1 MKNKLIYLFGAGLM
15 ALSFAS
21 CDLDIN
27 KDPYDVTVLDLD
39 QLLTATEY
47 EVAATFSEGYYINT
61 HLESYVQHTT
71 SREVD
76 NYSLVAGYSTL
87 GNTWEQAYRYAIKNC
102 DEMISQGEKAGDNVY
117 AGIGRVLR
125 VYTYMNM
132 VDLWG
137 DIPYSEANVA
147 GIETPKADPSKDI
160 YNDLLV
166 VINKAIAN
174 FKSSEAATLSVGAND
189 LFYKGDKVKWLKA
202 ANTLKLKLLVQS
214 RKAKS
219 DITGWQTELDAL
231 LAEND
236 FIGDDEDL
244 QYPHSSAKTPQDERK
259 FGYVDEYEGG
269 QKSVWINPW
278 FYEVLNGKTTNFKQ
292 NPLAGVV
299 DPRIPYYY
307 YNQLTATADASNKTD
322 YRDGAFVSIFM
333 GSNSGYTSN
342 SQENSMTCI
351 GLYPVGGRFDDGSG
365 TVLNPG
371 GKISGNGIA
380 PDRMLQAYSVPFMK
394 AELVLTE
401 GVTGDAKQLLEDGI
415 KASIHHVNA
424 VAKASDP
431 TVPAIDQTAIDAL
444 ILGVTTLYD
453 AAADNNKKL
462 EIVMTEKWIANF
474 FNSVEAY
481 NDIRR
486 TGYPVLFKGNEERKI
501 YTPYDQTVEAKPL
514 APALAYDCSVI
525 LDYPRIMWYPESE
538 TQLNN
543 ANINNK
549 SRVVGNYTN
558 VFWDVQ

>member
-1 MKNKLIYLFGAGLM
+1 M
-15 ALSFAS
+15 AFSLTG

-27 KDPYDVTVLDLD
+27 QDPYAVTDLD
-39 QLLTATEY
+39 VSQLLTCTEY
-47 EVAATFSEGYYINT
+47 EVGATFSEGYYINT

-87 GNTWEQAYRYAIKNC
+87 GNTWDQAYRYAIKNC
-102 DEMISQGEKAGDNVY
+102 DELIKQGDAVNDAVY

-147 GIETPKADPSKDI
+147 GIETPKADASKDI

-166 VINKAIAN
+166 VINQAIAN
-174 FKSSEAATLSVGAND
+174 FKDTSADNPLAIGAND
-189 LFYKGDKVKWLKA
+189 LFYGGNTAKWLKA

-214 RKAKS
+214 RKAKA
-219 DITGWQTELDAL
+219 DITGWQTELNAL
-231 LAEND
+231 LTEDN
-236 FIGDDEDL
+236 FIGDGEDL
-244 QYPHSSAKTPQDERK
+244 QFPHSATKTPADERK

-278 FYEVLNGKTTNFKQ
+278 FYEVLNGKTYNFKQ

-307 YNQLTATADASNKTD
+307 VNQATATGNANNETD
-322 YRDGAFVSIFM
+322 YRDGAFISIFT
-333 GSNSGYTSN
+333 GSNSGKTSM
-342 SQENSMTCI
+342 SQESSMTCI
-351 GLYPVGGRFDDGSG
+351 GIYPVGGKFDDG
-365 TVLNPG
+365 LG
-371 GKISGNGIA
+371 GSVAGKGNGIA

-401 GVTGDAKQLLEDGI
+401 GVAGDAKQLLEQGI
-415 KASIHHVNA
+415 RASIAHVNS
-424 VAKASDP
+424 VAQASDA
-431 TVPAIDQTAIDAL
+431 TVPTISETQITGFL
-444 ILGVTTLYD
+444 LGVNGAYD
-453 AAADNNKKL
+453 AAASNDKKL

-486 TGYPVLFKGNEERKI
+486 TGYPVLFKGNDERKI
-501 YTPYDQTVEAKPL
+501 YTPYDQTAAASPL
-514 APALAYDCSVI
+514 PQPLAYDCSVI
-525 LDYPRIMWYPESE
+525 LDYPRIMWYPDSE

-549 SRVVGNYTN
+549 NRTVSAYTN

>member
-1 MKNKLIYLFGAGLM
+1 MKNKLFYLLGAGVM
-15 ALSFAS
+15 AFSLTG

-27 KDPYDVTVLDLD
+27 QDPYAVTDLD
-39 QLLTATEY
+39 VSQLLTCTEY
-47 EVAATFSEGYYINT
+47 EVGLTFSEGYYINT

-87 GNTWEQAYRYAIKNC
+87 GNTWDQAYRYAIKNC
-102 DEMISQGEKAGDNVY
+102 DELIKQGDAVNDAIY

-125 VYTYMNM
+125 VYTYMNL

-147 GIETPKADPSKDI
+147 GIETPKADASKDI

-166 VINKAIAN
+166 VINQAIAN
-174 FKSSEAATLSVGAND
+174 FKDTSADNPLAIGAND
-189 LFYKGDKVKWLKA
+189 LFYGGDAAKWLKA

-214 RKAKS
+214 RKAKA
-219 DITGWQTELDAL
+219 DITGWQTELNAL
-231 LAEND
+231 LTEDN
-236 FIGDDEDL
+236 FIGDGEDL
-244 QYPHSSAKTPQDERK
+244 QFPHSATKTPADERK
-259 FGYVDEYEGG
+259 SGYVDEYEGG

-278 FYEVLNGKTTNFKQ
+278 FYEVLNGKTYNFKQ

-307 YNQLTATADASNKTD
+307 VNQISATANANNETD
-322 YRDGAFVSIFM
+322 YRDGAFVSIFT
-333 GSNSGYTSN
+333 GSNSGKTSM
-342 SQENSMTCI
+342 SQESSMTCI
-351 GLYPVGGRFDDGSG
+351 GIYPVGGKFDDG
-365 TVLNPG
+365 LG
-371 GKISGNGIA
+371 GSVAGKGNGIA

-401 GVTGDAKQLLEDGI
+401 GVAGDAKQLLEQGI
-415 KASIHHVNA
+415 RASIAHVNS
-424 VAKASDP
+424 VAKASDA
-431 TVPAIDQTAIDAL
+431 TVPAITETQITGFL
-444 ILGVTTLYD
+444 LGVNSAYD
-453 AAADNNKKL
+453 NAATNDKKL
-462 EIVMTEKWIANF
+462 EIVMTEKWVANF

-486 TGYPVLFKGNEERKI
+486 TGYPVLFKGNDERKI
-501 YTPYDQTVEAKPL
+501 YTPYDQTAAASPL
-514 APALAYDCSVI
+514 PQPLAYDCAVI
-525 LDYPRIMWYPESE
+525 LDYPRIMWYPDSE

-549 SRVVGNYTN
+549 NRTVSAYTN

>member
-1 MKNKLIYLFGAGLM
+1 M
-15 ALSFAS
+15 AFSLAS

-27 KDPYDVTVLDLD
+27 QDPYDVTELDVT
-39 QLLTATEY
+39 QLLTCTEY

-76 NYSLVAGYSTL
+76 NYAITPGYSTL

-102 DEMISQGEKAGDNVY
+102 DELIVQGDAVNDAIY

-147 GIETPKADPSKDI
+147 GIETPKA
-160 YNDLLV
+160 
-166 VINKAIAN
+166 
-174 FKSSEAATLSVGAND
+174 
-189 LFYKGDKVKWLKA
+189 

-214 RKAKS
+214 RKAKA
-219 DITGWQTELDAL
+219 DITNWQTELNAL
-231 LAEND
+231 LAENN
-236 FIGDDEDL
+236 FIGNGEDL
-244 QYPHSSAKTPQDERK
+244 QFPHSSAKTPSDERK

-278 FYEVLNGKTTNFKQ
+278 FYEVLNGKTYNFKQ

-307 YNQLTATADASNKTD
+307 VNQLTAGQSASNQTD
-322 YRDGAFVSIFM
+322 YRDGAFVSIFT
-333 GSNSGYTSN
+333 GSNSGYSSN

-351 GLYPVGGRFDDGSG
+351 GIYPVGGKFDDGNGG
-365 TVLNPG
+365 TVPG
-371 GKISGNGIA
+371 TGNGIA

-401 GVTGDAKQLLEDGI
+401 GVAGDAKQLLEDGI
-415 KASIHHVNA
+415 RASIFHVNA

-431 TVPAIDQTAIDAL
+431 TVPMIDETAIAGFL
-444 ILGVTTLYD
+444 LGVKSAYD
-453 AAADNNKKL
+453 AAATNDKKL
-462 EIVMTEKWIANF
+462 EVVMTEKWVANF

-501 YTPYDQTVEAKPL
+501 YTPYDQKADPTPLDAPL
-514 APALAYDCSVI
+514 AYNCSVI

-538 TQLNN
+538 TQLNGK
-543 ANINNK
+543 NISNK
-549 SRVVGNYTN
+549 NRLVSKSN

>member
-1 MKNKLIYLFGAGLM
+1 M
-15 ALSFAS
+15 AFSLTG

-27 KDPYDVTVLDLD
+27 QDPYAVTDLD
-39 QLLTATEY
+39 VYQLVTCTEY

-87 GNTWEQAYRYAIKNC
+87 GNTWTQAYRYAIKNC
-102 DEMISQGEKAGDNVY
+102 DEMIKQGDELGDAIC

-147 GIETPKADPSKDI
+147 GIETPKADPSKNI

-174 FKSSEAATLSVGAND
+174 FKDTEAENPLAIAAND
-189 LFYKGDKVKWLKA
+189 LFYGGDAAKWLKA

-214 RKAKS
+214 RKAKA

-231 LAEND
+231 LAENN
-236 FIGDDEDL
+236 FIAQGEDL
-244 QYPHSSAKTPQDERK
+244 QFPHSATKTPTDERK

-278 FYEVLNGKTTNFKQ
+278 FYEVLNGKTYNFKQ
-292 NPLAGVV
+292 NPLAGIV
-299 DPRIPYYY
+299 DPRVPYYY
-307 YNQLTATADASNKTD
+307 VNQITAADDASNETD
-322 YRDGAFVSIFM
+322 YRDGAFVSIFT
-333 GSNSGYTSN
+333 GSNSGKTSM

-351 GLYPVGGRFDDGSG
+351 GIYPVGGKFDDGLGG
-365 TVLNPG
+365 TVG
-371 GKISGNGIA
+371 GKGNGIA
-380 PDRMLQAYSVPFMK
+380 PDKMLQAYSVPFMK

-401 GVTGDAKQLLEDGI
+401 GVAGDAKQLLEEGI
-415 KASIHHVNA
+415 RASIAHVNA
-424 VAKASDP
+424 VSKASDP
-431 TVPAIDQTAIDAL
+431 TVPAIDETAIAGL
-444 ILGVTTLYD
+444 LLGVNSAYD
-453 AAADNNKKL
+453 NAATNDKKL

-486 TGYPVLFKGNEERKI
+486 TGYPVLFKGNAERKI
-501 YTPYDQTVEAKPL
+501 YTPYDQTVAATPL
-514 APALAYDCSVI
+514 PEPLAYDCSVI
-525 LDYPRIMWYPESE
+525 LDYPRIMWYPEDE
-538 TQLNN
+538 IQLNN
-543 ANINNK
+543 VNINNK
-549 SRVVGNYTN
+549 NRTVGSYTN

>member
-1 MKNKLIYLFGAGLM
+1 MKNKILYLFGTGIM
-15 ALSFAS
+15 ALALTS

-27 KDPYDVTVLDLD
+27 KDPYAVTDLD
-39 QLLTATEY
+39 MAQLLTATEY

-61 HLESYVQHTT
+61 HLASYVQHTT

-76 NYSLVAGYSTL
+76 NYSLIPGYSTL
-87 GNTWEQAYRYAIKNC
+87 GNTWNQAYRYAIKNC
-102 DEMISQGEKAGDNVY
+102 DEIIKLSDEADDAIY

-147 GIETPKADPSKDI
+147 GIETPKADDSKDI

-174 FKSSEAATLSVGAND
+174 FKDGEAENPFAIGAND
-189 LFYKGDKVKWLKA
+189 LFYQGDEAKWLKA

-214 RKAKS
+214 RKAKA
-219 DITGWQTELDAL
+219 DITNWQNELNAL
-231 LAEND
+231 LAENN
-236 FIGDDEDL
+236 FIGNGEDL
-244 QYPHSSAKTPQDERK
+244 QFPHSATKTPSDERK
-259 FGYVDEYEGG
+259 FGFVDEYEGG

-278 FYEVLNGKTTNFKQ
+278 FYEVLNGKTYNFKQ
-292 NPLAGVV
+292 NPLVGIV

-307 YNQLTATADASNKTD
+307 YNQATAAGDATNVTD
-322 YRDGAFVSIFM
+322 YRDGAFISIFM
-333 GSNSGYTSN
+333 GSNSGQTSN

-351 GLYPVGGRFDDGSG
+351 GIYPVGGKFDTG
-365 TVLNPG
+365 TG
-371 GKISGNGIA
+371 GVIAGSGNGIA

-401 GVTGDAKQLLEDGI
+401 GIAGDAKQLLEDGI
-415 KASIHHVNA
+415 KASIYHVNA

-431 TVPAIDQTAIDAL
+431 TVPAIGDAAINSL
-444 ILGVTTLYD
+444 LLGVLSAYD
-453 AAADNNKKL
+453 AAATNAKKL

-481 NDIRR
+481 SDIRR
-486 TGYPVLFKGNEERKI
+486 TGYPVLFNGADRKI
-501 YTPYDQTVEAKPL
+501 YTPYDQTKEAN
-514 APALAYDCSVI
+514 ALAEPLEYASSAI
-525 LDYPRIMWYPESE
+525 LKYPRIMWYPESE

-549 SRVVGNYTN
+549 GRVVSDYTN

>member
-1 MKNKLIYLFGAGLM
+1 MKNRIFYLLGAGVM
-15 ALSFAS
+15 AFSLAS

-27 KDPYDVTVLDLD
+27 QDPYDVTELDVT
-39 QLLTATEY
+39 QLLTCTEY

-76 NYSLVAGYSTL
+76 NYAITPGYSTL

-102 DEMISQGEKAGDNVY
+102 DELIVQGDAVNDAIY

-147 GIETPKADPSKDI
+147 GIETPKADNSKDI

-166 VINKAIAN
+166 VINNAIAN
-174 FKSSEAATLSVGAND
+174 FKDTEAENPLLIGAND
-189 LFYKGDKVKWLKA
+189 LFYKGDAAKWLKA

-214 RKAKS
+214 RKAKA
-219 DITGWQTELDAL
+219 DITNWQTELNAL
-231 LAEND
+231 LAENN
-236 FIGDDEDL
+236 FIGNGEDL
-244 QYPHSSAKTPQDERK
+244 QFPHSSAKTPSDERK

-278 FYEVLNGKTTNFKQ
+278 FYEVLNGKTYNFKQ

-307 YNQLTATADASNKTD
+307 VNQLTAGQSASNQTD
-322 YRDGAFVSIFM
+322 YRDGAFVSIFT
-333 GSNSGYTSN
+333 GSNSGYSSN

-351 GLYPVGGRFDDGSG
+351 GIYPVGGKFDDGNGG
-365 TVLNPG
+365 TVPG
-371 GKISGNGIA
+371 TGNGIA

-401 GVTGDAKQLLEDGI
+401 GVAGDAKQLLEDGI
-415 KASIHHVNA
+415 RASIFHVNA

-431 TVPAIDQTAIDAL
+431 TVPMIDETAIAGFL
-444 ILGVTTLYD
+444 LGVKSAYD
-453 AAADNNKKL
+453 AAATNDKKL
-462 EIVMTEKWIANF
+462 EVVMTEKWVANF

-501 YTPYDQTVEAKPL
+501 YTPYDQKADPTPLDAPL
-514 APALAYDCSVI
+514 AYNCSVI

-538 TQLNN
+538 TQLNGK
-543 ANINNK
+543 NISNK
-549 SRVVGNYTN
+549 NRLVSKSN